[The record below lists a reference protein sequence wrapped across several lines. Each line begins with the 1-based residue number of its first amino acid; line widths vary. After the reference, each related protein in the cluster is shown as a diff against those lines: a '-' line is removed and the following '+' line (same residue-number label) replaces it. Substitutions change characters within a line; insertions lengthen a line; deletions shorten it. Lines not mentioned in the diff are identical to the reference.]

1 MIVSTTAP
9 SGDFDYNE
17 AIKSH
22 FVPPSMESH
31 IMPLRF
37 YSLLTSFVLAGLV
50 TAQSATQV
58 MAQATA
64 QAPAQ
69 ATSKAPDT
77 VIPVPRDGGWMDRHE
92 SMNERVKQGDVDVVF
107 IGDSITQGWEGS
119 GKEVWKKYYSDR
131 KAVNLGISGDR
142 TQHVIWR
149 LDNGNLEGIS
159 PKVAVI
165 MIGTNNAS
173 SNSPEEIAQ
182 GVTRIVEQIREKS
195 PETKILL
202 LGTFPR
208 GADPSDAARQVN
220 EKSNRIVEQLA
231 DDARVFYL
239 DIGDKFLDAEGKLSK
254 DIMPDLL
261 HLSER
266 GYTIWAESIEP
277 TLKKLLGE

>member
-1 MIVSTTAP
+1 
-9 SGDFDYNE
+9 
-17 AIKSH
+17 
-22 FVPPSMESH
+22 
-31 IMPLRF
+31 MPLRF
-37 YSLLTSFVLAGLV
+37 SSLVASLALAGLV

-58 MAQATA
+58 MAQATVQAPA

-69 ATSKAPDT
+69 ATSKTPDT
-77 VIPVPRDGGWMDRHE
+77 VTPVPRDGGWMDRHE
-92 SMNERVKQGDVDVVF
+92 AMNERVKQGDVNVVF
-107 IGDSITQGWEGS
+107 IGDSITQGWEGG

-131 KAVNLGISGDR
+131 NAVNLGISGDR

-182 GVTRIVEQIREKS
+182 GVTKIVEQIREKS

-202 LGTFPR
+202 LATFPR
-208 GADPSDAARQVN
+208 GADPSDGARQVN
-220 EKSNRIVEQLA
+220 EKSNHIVEQLA
-231 DDARVFYL
+231 DDAHVFYL

-261 HLSER
+261 HLSQR
-266 GYTIWAESIEP
+266 GYAIWAESIES